1 MILEEPH
8 SQALLLINV
17 SYTVSNKELRG
28 GLARGR
34 DTHTLTGISSCSTSP
49 SEDSTAVIT
58 GVSPSCG
65 ELVMI
70 LVTAAKRDLRCGWR
84 EWVEVGLLRILRRES
99 SDT

>member
-1 MILEEPH
+1 MILRGASFSGSP
-8 SQALLLINV
+8 
-17 SYTVSNKELRG
+17 SYTVSNKELHG
-28 GLARGR
+28 GLARKG
-34 DTHTLTGISSCSTSP
+34 DNPTLTGISSCSTSP

-65 ELVMI
+65 ELVMM

-84 EWVEVGLLRILRRES
+84 EWVELGLLRILRRES

>member
-8 SQALLLINV
+8 SQTLLLTNV
-17 SYTVSNKELRG
+17 SYTVSNKELCG
-28 GLARGR
+28 GLASGG
-34 DTHTLTGISSCSTSP
+34 DTPTLTDISSCSTSP
-49 SEDSTAVIT
+49 SGDSTAVIT

-65 ELVMI
+65 ELAMM

-84 EWVEVGLLRILRRES
+84 EWVELGLLRILRRES